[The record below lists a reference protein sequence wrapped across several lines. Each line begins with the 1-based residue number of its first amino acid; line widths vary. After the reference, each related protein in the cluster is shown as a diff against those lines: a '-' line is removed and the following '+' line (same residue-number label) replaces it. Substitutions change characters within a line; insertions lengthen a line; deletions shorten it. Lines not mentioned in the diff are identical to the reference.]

1 MIWNLKMEKCEAI
14 NENNEILNKLKE
26 KYYSYNIVK
35 INHFFHLNEKAIYS
49 HHKEYI
55 CTYIVENE
63 ITSNFFFALKHIST
77 GEGYIYDGQ
86 NNTYIKSHSQ
96 MISKLIINQ
105 KNNYIISCS
114 YDKTIIIW
122 DLIKLNNKSS
132 KLAVL
137 QGHKGRIYDI
147 DLVNDKDLLLSC
159 GMDKN
164 ILLWD
169 IKNFNLIKKIYL
181 NSCIHNLMVRYL
193 LLEKNF
199 NNVESKELIFVYT
212 QNKGINF
219 INFNKD
225 EILETI
231 NIYCNDGSIL
241 ILNNEEYIY
250 QNKKT
255 FNIIIF
261 NFMLKKLS
269 GILKGCKNEIVIIL
283 KFSKVN
289 KLISY
294 DKGNNIK
301 IWNYIKKVCEL
312 TIKIDFVLY
321 CLYIDSKGNLYC
333 GSNKNIYIY
342 K

>member
-1 MIWNLKMEKCEAI
+1 
-14 NENNEILNKLKE
+14 
-26 KYYSYNIVK
+26 
-35 INHFFHLNEKAIYS
+35 
-49 HHKEYI
+49 
-55 CTYIVENE
+55 
-63 ITSNFFFALKHIST
+63 
-77 GEGYIYDGQ
+77 
-86 NNTYIKSHSQ
+86 

-122 DLIKLNNKSS
+122 DFIKLNNKSS

-147 DLVNDKDLLLSC
+147 
-159 GMDKN
+159 N

-283 KFSKVN
+283 KFSKAN

-301 IWNYIKKVCEL
+301 IWNCIKKVCEL
-312 TIKIDFVLY
+312 AIKIDFVLY
-321 CLYIDSKGNLYC
+321 CLYIDSRGNLYC